1 MTEFRLAT
9 DGTMITKEMIFGHYS
24 DTYKDAYGIRPR
36 WIRIDEITIEEME
49 AEIDNLYKTIEQ
61 SLIDEDAWEI
71 ERQRKKDAKV
81 LELIEMGAGDAE
93 TANRWLED
101 ELYGRIDYEMECHL
115 DRELD
120 KYPEVAELW

>member
-1 MTEFRLAT
+1 V
-9 DGTMITKEMIFGHYS
+9 
-24 DTYKDAYGIRPR
+24 
-36 WIRIDEITIEEME
+36 RIDEITIEEME
-49 AEIDNLYKTIEQ
+49 AEIDSLYKTIEQ

-71 ERQRKKDAKV
+71 ERQKKKDAKV

-101 ELYGRIDYEMECHL
+101 ELYGRIDYDRECFL

-120 KYPEVAELW
+120 KYPEIAEVW